1 MKKIILILFFLL
13 LSLGA
18 NNSFVNYKRLNKAP
32 LEVVLKQLAK
42 ELSRDL
48 PKNIDGFITLT
59 KVTHTKKNQLH
70 FLKNI
75 DIEKANEIKN
85 ALKNEKS
92 KAYLKKLFL
101 LNDKEEICNEKT
113 LKYILS
119 RGAILKFEW
128 LDKSNNQLFKYKI
141 DNRDCSYP

>member
-1 MKKIILILFFLL
+1 MKKIILSLLFFLL
-13 LSLGA
+13 SLDA
-18 NNSFVNYKRLNKAP
+18 NNSFINLKRLNKAP

-48 PKNIDGFITLT
+48 PKNIDGFMTLA
-59 KVTHTKKNQLH
+59 KVNHLKRINYI
-70 FLKNI
+70 FKNI
-75 DIEKANEIKN
+75 DIERANEIKD

-92 KAYLKKLFL
+92 KAYLKKLFF

-119 RGAILKFEW
+119 RGAVLKFEW
-128 LDKSNNQLFKYKI
+128 LDKKNNLLFSYNI